1 MGRKSEPEREKQSKA
16 SRQEKE
22 TEQTQQK
29 NPVSD
34 EDIPTESRE
43 QAIEEIR
50 EAAEKSGYAKQV
62 QEETRKNERN
72 K

>member
-1 MGRKSEPEREKQSKA
+1 MGRKSEPEREKQSKT